1 MSMAK
6 KVITLLTDDLDG
18 SEADRT
24 IEFGID
30 GVAYT
35 IDLSDK
41 NIGKLRR
48 VLDPYLAAGTRVG
61 RAGRETPPAAGSP
74 RMAQRI
80 HTASR
85 RAGNRS
91 MREWAVEN
99 GFEIAARGRIP
110 RQVIEA
116 YQKRR

>member
-1 MSMAK
+1 MAK
-6 KVITLLTDDLDG
+6 KIITLLTDDLDG
-18 SEADRT
+18 SAADRT
-24 IEFGID
+24 VDFGID

-41 NIGKLRR
+41 NIGKLRKL
-48 VLDPYLAAGTRVG
+48 LDPYLAVGTRVG
-61 RAGRETPPAAGSP
+61 RAGREIPPAAKSPKTAKRGRSGSG
-74 RMAQRI
+74 
-80 HTASR
+80 

-91 MREWAVEN
+91 MREWAVKN

-116 YQKRR
+116 YQKQR

>member
-1 MSMAK
+1 MAK

-24 IEFGID
+24 VEFGID
-30 GVAYT
+30 GVAYS

-41 NIGKLRR
+41 NIGKLRKI
-48 VLDPYLAAGTRVG
+48 LDPYLAVGTRVG
-61 RAGRETPPAAGSP
+61 RAGRETPPAAKSP
-74 RMAQRI
+74 K
-80 HTASR
+80 TAK
-85 RAGNRS
+85 RARSGNGREGNKS
-91 MREWAVEN
+91 LREWAVKN

-116 YQKRR
+116 YQKQR